1 MQDDSLFGYL
11 FVLYVHLSFYQT
23 NSSIFVVSFCF
34 ITILRTQSG
43 QLEHDYESSGNGG
56 NRFATILMYMSDLNP
71 ETDGGETVFPKVY
84 PPNLK
89 PHERKSES
97 DVLYK
102 LRHSEQTT
110 GILKE
115 NSWEEKLTIQCR
127 TRFSITPHSSR
138 AVLFYSQLPNGHVDK
153 NSLHGACP
161 ILNGQ
166 KYAANLWYDHQYCPP
181 CVVSVGGQDAFLV
194 LHVIFFCCCRFWI
207 LYSFHFFFCVLL
219 PLYYY
224 YSLLL

>member
-1 MQDDSLFGYL
+1 
-11 FVLYVHLSFYQT
+11 
-23 NSSIFVVSFCF
+23 
-34 ITILRTQSG
+34 
-43 QLEHDYESSGNGG
+43 
-56 NRFATILMYMSDLNP
+56 MYMSDLNP

-89 PHERKSES
+89 PEERKSES

-115 NSWEEKLTIQCR
+115 NSWEEKLTVQCR
-127 TRFSITPHSSR
+127 TRLSITPHSSR

-194 LHVIFFCCCRFWI
+194 LHVIF
-207 LYSFHFFFCVLL
+207 LLLLSFLDTVLISFFLRIVISM
-219 PLYYY
+219 YYY